1 MFEYLLNATF
11 KKWKF
16 YTTTKITKICNASLI
31 SMSTL
36 IYGNAM
42 INRRKICFLAKQII
56 FNRYLWRIRRYSMC
70 VLKVKEVLIN
80 CILAYVHSHSFV
92 KILFVMAIPRKDDV
106 MVESK

>member
-1 MFEYLLNATF
+1 MV
-11 KKWKF
+11 
-16 YTTTKITKICNASLI
+16 I
-31 SMSTL
+31 
-36 IYGNAM
+36 GNEI
-42 INRRKICFLAKQII
+42 INRRKICFEAKQIL
-56 FNRYLWRIRRYSMC
+56 FNTQTYIWRIRGYSMC